1 MYDYKP
7 SPKVERYIRKLKD
20 KNLKKAF
27 MEAIKKIRIDPSIG
41 TAKKGD
47 LAGCLGYDVSY
58 EGINYEIAYII
69 DETEHQ
75 LLIIVLIGTRENFY
89 KELKNYADKYM

>member
-7 SPKVERYIRKLKD
+7 SPKAERYIKKLKD
-20 KNLKKAF
+20 KKLKRF
-27 MEAIKKIRIDPSIG
+27 MEAIKKIRMDPSIG

-69 DETEHQ
+69 DETEYK
-75 LLIIVLIGTRENFY
+75 LLIIILMGTRENFY
-89 KELKNYADKYM
+89 QELKNYGDKYL